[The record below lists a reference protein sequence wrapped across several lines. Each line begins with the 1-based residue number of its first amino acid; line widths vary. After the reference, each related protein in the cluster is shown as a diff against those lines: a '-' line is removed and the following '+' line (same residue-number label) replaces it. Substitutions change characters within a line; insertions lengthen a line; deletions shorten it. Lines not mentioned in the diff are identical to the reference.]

1 MVNKKNLID
10 KFNNELTESPFETCC
25 VCNLNF
31 EESGVQFIVEKSIK
45 RVSDTVSYS
54 VYEYAICWDCAQEFQ
69 QKISEA
75 SNQAIEL
82 YFFNQ
87 LKNKIPKEFNELADP
102 IEDALSACLVK
113 GTAVEDLNEYVMCG
127 VFRNGN
133 FSYGAMPYVLSAE
146 VLEELSEQLSD
157 ETKDEMDDF
166 RKTYLGGP
174 PELEELLKGKPV
186 VFL

>member
-1 MVNKKNLID
+1 MID
-10 KFNNELTESPFETCC
+10 KFNNELTELPFENCC
-25 VCNLNF
+25 VCDVNF
-31 EESGVQFIVEKSIK
+31 QESGTQYLVEKSIK
-45 RVSDTVSYS
+45 RVSESVSYS
-54 VYEYAICWDCAQEFQ
+54 IYEYAICWNCAQAFQ
-69 QKISEA
+69 QKISVE
-75 SNQAIEL
+75 SNAAIEL

-87 LKNKIPKEFNELADP
+87 LQNKEPKEFDELIDP
-102 IEDALSACLVK
+102 IEEALSACLVK
-113 GTAVEDLNEYVMCG
+113 GTSVEEMNEYVMCA

-133 FSYGAMPYVLSAE
+133 FSFGAMPYVLSME
-146 VLEELSEQLSD
+146 VLEELSEQLSA

>member
-1 MVNKKNLID
+1 MEEHKLIHR
-10 KFNNELTESPFETCC
+10 FNNELTDAPFESCC
-25 VCNLNF
+25 VCNVNF
-31 EESGVQFIVEKSIK
+31 NDSGTQYIVEKSIK
-45 RVSDTVSYS
+45 RVSESVSYS
-54 VYEYAICWDCAQEFQ
+54 VYEYAICWECAQKFQ
-69 QKISEA
+69 QKISVE

-87 LKNKIPKEFNELADP
+87 LKNKAPKEFDELADP
-102 IEDALSACLVK
+102 IEEALSACLVK
-113 GTAVEDLNEYVMCG
+113 GTSVDNLNEYVLCG
-127 VFRNGN
+127 VFRNGD
-133 FSYGAMPYVLSAE
+133 FSFGAMPYVLSAE
-146 VLEELSEQLSD
+146 VLEELSEQLSA